1 MVPRGEKCFC
11 SDHQHTTNMA
21 AVTSRVNQQ
30 QFMKYLT
37 FSLDADVKGFKV
49 VVTFSSVFY
58 FHVNHVYTLAVVVC
72 FTQLITW
79 INRYFYKQK
88 RLTVSIPEG
97 PKVQLIRQKFL

>member
-1 MVPRGEKCFC
+1 
-11 SDHQHTTNMA
+11 
-21 AVTSRVNQQ
+21 
-30 QFMKYLT
+30 MKYLT

-49 VVTFSSVFY
+49 VVTCSSVFY

-72 FTQLITW
+72 FTELIAW

-88 RLTVSIPEG
+88 RLTVSIPER